1 MSKKLLFFALLS
13 FFSSIANAYDFEVDN
28 IYYSITSKT
37 DKTCAVDD
45 NGNENTYSG
54 NITIP
59 AKVTYN
65 EKEYTVTS
73 IGSAA
78 FKNCIKLKSISLP
91 ETLASIENYAFEG
104 CIMLSEVTIP
114 KSVSTLGI
122 YVFNGCISL
131 EKIDLGKVQTIDGVC
146 FKGCVS
152 LESISIP
159 ASVTRIG
166 GYAFSGCS
174 SLSNITLEDGKTE
187 LYIGCDNNVETYD
200 FASIPLKSIYIG
212 RNLTYQ
218 KVQFDYC
225 SPFLGSQTLQNV
237 IISDYVTNLEPHL
250 FDGCSKLE
258 DISGMKN
265 VESIGEQAF
274 YKCTSLKRFIIG
286 NKVTKIGSNL
296 LSKCTSLETLIIGNG
311 IEELGSKNGRIVN
324 GCTNLK
330 NVYLGKG
337 IKKID
342 SSSAFSD
349 FSKTTPSSLSNA
361 NLYLFSDNLSNNYIY
376 ISTGTY
382 DKGLVFGGIPTDVK
396 AVYVANPE
404 RYETLLGKYYNLK
417 PLLTFKESSLE
428 YTGKTPALSYQ
439 NHVEGMNVSF
449 DNSTTPKEAG
459 SYKTNVD
466 VCFSTDDYSTSVEIP
481 CEYTITK
488 APLSVIAEDAH
499 RSYKE
504 ENPQFACSYIGFKNG
519 ETSEALDVQ
528 PTIYTTA
535 NTESNAGTY
544 PIYCSGAEARNYEL
558 NYKQGTLTIDKA
570 DQEITWEQ
578 EFDNVTVGDNI
589 ELTASSNSGLPVKYR
604 STDLS
609 SVMIST
615 KNGKSYAY
623 IIKPSTVVLSAY
635 QSGNNNYNEAN
646 DVNKFINITATGID
660 SITNDENTN
669 CIYYNLNGQR
679 IDKPAKGIV
688 IVKTGEKVN
697 KVLTK

>member
-1 MSKKLLFFALLS
+1 MSKKLLFFAFLS

-73 IGSAA
+73 IGYQAL
-78 FKNCIKLKSISLP
+78 KNCVKLKSISLP
-91 ETLASIENYAFEG
+91 ETLASINNYAFDG
-104 CIMLSEVTIP
+104 CIMLSEVNLP
-114 KSVSTLGI
+114 KSIKTIGAFAF
-122 YVFNGCISL
+122 YGCISL
-131 EKIDLGKVQTIDGVC
+131 EKIDLGKVQAIGASC
-146 FKGCVS
+146 FRGCIS

-159 ASVTRIG
+159 ASVTRIDG
-166 GYAFSGCS
+166 NAFDGCS

-187 LYIGCDNNVETYD
+187 LYIGCDNNEKSYD

-237 IISDYVTNLEPHL
+237 VISDYVTNLGPHL

-258 DISGMKN
+258 NISGMKN
-265 VESIGEQAF
+265 VESIGEEAF
-274 YKCTSLKRFIIG
+274 CKCTSLKKFIIE
-286 NKVTKIGSNL
+286 NNVKKIGEYL
-296 LSKCTSLETLIIGNG
+296 LAGCSSLETLVIGDG
-311 IEELGSKNGRIVN
+311 IEELGASANNHYLVS
-324 GCTNLK
+324 GCKKLK
-330 NVYLGKG
+330 NLHIGKG
-337 IKKID
+337 LKKID
-342 SSSAFSD
+342 YIAFAD
-349 FSKTTPSSLSNA
+349 KGTLSNA
-361 NLYLFSDNLSNNYIY
+361 NIYLFSDNLASNYIY

-382 DKGLVFGGIPTDVK
+382 NKGEVTGGIPTDVK
-396 AVYVANPE
+396 AIYVANPE

-439 NHVEGMNVSF
+439 NNVEGMNVSF

-459 SYKTNVD
+459 CYNTNVD
-466 VCFSTDDYSTSVEIP
+466 VCFSNDDYSTSVEIP

-519 ETSEALDVQ
+519 ETSEVLDVQ

-535 NTESNAGTY
+535 STKSNAGTY

-578 EFDNVTVGDNI
+578 EFNNVTVGDNI
-589 ELTASSNSGLPVKYR
+589 ELTATSSSGLPVKYH

-615 KNGKSYAY
+615 KNGNSYAY
-623 IIKPSTVVLSAY
+623 IIKPGTVVLSAY
-635 QSGNNNYNEAN
+635 QSGNNNYNEAD
-646 DVNKFINITATGID
+646 DVNKFINVTATGID
-660 SITNDENTN
+660 SITNKENAN
-669 CIYYNLNGQR
+669 SIYYNLNGQR

-688 IVKTGEKVN
+688 IVKTGRKVN